1 MDQRAEAAALTVWA
15 DTGVT
20 AAAAPAIT
28 RVTAKIMGAIDC
40 MAVSPLC
47 ASGAAALTT
56 KDMLAR
62 SRRLQLPSIHLG
74 HMSEV

>member
-40 MAVSPLC
+40 IDVSPVGVC
-47 ASGAAALTT
+47 GAAALT
-56 KDMLAR
+56 
-62 SRRLQLPSIHLG
+62 RRR
-74 HMSEV
+74 MRDCA